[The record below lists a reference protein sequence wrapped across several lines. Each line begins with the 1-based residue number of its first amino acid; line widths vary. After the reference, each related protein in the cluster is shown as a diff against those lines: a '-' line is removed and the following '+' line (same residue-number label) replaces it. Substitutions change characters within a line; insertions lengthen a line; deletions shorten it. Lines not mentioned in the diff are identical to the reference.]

1 MPAAL
6 AGAALA
12 AEETVTHEGAQQ
24 AIGYPSL
31 FALVLLGSLV
41 PVVPTGALVSSAAV
55 VAVHHSD
62 PVVTSLLVWVVA
74 AGAAFLGD
82 TALFLLGRRGS
93 RWLDRISAHVSP
105 ATLEN
110 TQRRLERQGALLLLV
125 SRLIPAGRLPVML
138 ACLVSRTPTHVYLRG
153 NLPATIAWAGVYGLL
168 GMVGGALFPH
178 PWQGV
183 VAAIA
188 LTLLIAALPR
198 LRRRRATPDDAD

>member
-1 MPAAL
+1 MPVAL

-12 AEETVTHEGAQQ
+12 AEETVNSESAQQ

-105 ATLEN
+105 ATLKN
-110 TQRRLERQGALLLLV
+110 AQRRLERQGTVLLLV
-125 SRLIPAGRLPVML
+125 SRLVPAGRLPVML
-138 ACLVSRTPTHVYLRG
+138 ACLVSRTPVHVYLRG

-168 GMVGGALFPH
+168 GVVGGALFPH

-198 LRRRRATPDDAD
+198 LRRRPATPEGD